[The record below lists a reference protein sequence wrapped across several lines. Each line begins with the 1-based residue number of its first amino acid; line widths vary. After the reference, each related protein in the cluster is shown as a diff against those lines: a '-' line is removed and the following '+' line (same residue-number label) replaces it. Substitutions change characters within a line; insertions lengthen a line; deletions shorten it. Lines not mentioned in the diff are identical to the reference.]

1 MLTSIDIWLAFVAWR
16 FWLGALS
23 NKGGRGQRNREEIG
37 AGATWNFLFLSRF
50 RRSCARLDKTA
61 MLRRLIFGT
70 FLSSCARFSAMD
82 VQCQRYSLNS
92 RCHPTICILAVL
104 AMFLASNSAITCELF
119 LLYQNN
125 ATSFPGRLGC
135 QPFFWRL
142 PRAMDVVFQIG

>member
-23 NKGGRGQRNREEIG
+23 NKGEGRETARRLGREQLEK
-37 AGATWNFLFLSRF
+37 FLFLSRF

-82 VQCQRYSLNS
+82 VHCQRYSLNS

>member
-1 MLTSIDIWLAFVAWR
+1 MLTSIDIWLACVAWR
-16 FWLGALS
+16 FWLRALS
-23 NKGGRGQRNREEIG
+23 NKGGRVQRNRKEIG
-37 AGATWNFLFLSRF
+37 AAATWFLFFSRL

-61 MLRRLIFGT
+61 MLRRLIFGK
-70 FLSSCARFSAMD
+70 FPSSCARFSAMD

-104 AMFLASNSAITCELF
+104 AMLLASNSAITCELF